1 MRTIIDLPERNIS
14 ALEKICAKEGIS
26 RAEAIRR
33 AVEAYL
39 ANSRISD
46 EDDIF
51 GMWRDRDIDGLEY
64 QRKIRSEW
72 PE

>member
-1 MRTIIDLPERNIS
+1 MRTIIDLPERNIA
-14 ALEKICAKEGIS
+14 ALEKICVKEGIS

-39 ANSRISD
+39 SSRRTGD

-64 QRKIRSEW
+64 QRRIRSEW

>member
-1 MRTIIDLPERNIS
+1 MRTIIELPERNIA

-33 AVEAYL
+33 AVDAYL
-39 ANSRISD
+39 ASSRISD

-64 QRKIRSEW
+64 QRQIRSEW

>member
-1 MRTIIDLPERNIS
+1 MRTIIDLPERNIA

-33 AVEAYL
+33 AVDAYL
-39 ANSRISD
+39 ANTRTSD
-46 EDDIF
+46 GDDIF

-64 QRKIRSEW
+64 QRQIRSEW

>member
-1 MRTIIDLPERNIS
+1 MRTIIDLPERNLA

-33 AVEAYL
+33 AVDAYL

-51 GMWRDRDIDGLEY
+51 GMWSGQDIDGLEY
-64 QRKIRSEW
+64 QRNIRAEW

>member
-1 MRTIIDLPERNIS
+1 MRTIIDLPQRNIS
-14 ALEKICAKEGIS
+14 ALEKHCAKEGIS

-39 ANSRISD
+39 ANSRID
-46 EDDIF
+46 VEDDIF
-51 GMWRDRDIDGLEY
+51 GMWRDHDIDGLEY
-64 QRKIRSEW
+64 QRQIRSEW

>member
-1 MRTIIDLPERNIS
+1 MRTIIDLPEYNLS
-14 ALEKICAKEGIS
+14 ELAKLCAKEGIS

-33 AVEAYL
+33 AVDAYL
-39 ANSRISD
+39 SKHRPSD
-46 EDDIF
+46 EDDAF

-64 QRKIRSEW
+64 QNRLRSEW